1 MKLEQNQHPIQ
12 KIVFSFVDRLRS
24 ILVSSDFIFTEL
36 YSALTVFLW
45 GMWIANPHYDTFST
59 STIFNTMS
67 LLPMQE
73 DAQGFI
79 FMLFGLFQMI
89 GLFLNIVRLRR
100 IAAFGIVLIW
110 LFISTMFIIS
120 NPASTATVIYPML
133 ALAAIWAYW
142 RITINSG

>member
-67 LLPMQE
+67 LLPMHE

-89 GLFLNIVRLRR
+89 GLFLNIGRLRR